1 MQLSVN
7 KMRTKFL
14 VKYMFTIQ
22 PYTVLYPRQGK
33 KKKKKQHK
41 SCKKFQVKEEEE
53 DGKQRSNKPSYM
65 NCGS

>member
-22 PYTVLYPRQGK
+22 HYTVLFPRQGEK
-33 KKKKKQHK
+33 KKNKTQQNNK
-41 SCKKFQVKEEEE
+41 SCKFFQVKEEEE
-53 DGKQRSNKPSYM
+53 DGKQRK
-65 NCGS
+65 